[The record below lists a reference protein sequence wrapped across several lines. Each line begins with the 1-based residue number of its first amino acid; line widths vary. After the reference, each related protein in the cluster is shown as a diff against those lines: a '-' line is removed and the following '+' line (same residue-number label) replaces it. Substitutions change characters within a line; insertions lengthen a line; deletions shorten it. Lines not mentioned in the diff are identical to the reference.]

1 MSTGLIIIVIVI
13 ILLLIIIIGVGIY
26 LYTKLSKI
34 QTVIGVDGTKPSNV
48 VPNNRGTNI
57 SPNETT
63 PTVPREPQKPPVI
76 INKPATKLS
85 EAQRVVG
92 ARDASWWKVLDGNG
106 EELIQVGVEDTS
118 KPADYDVEC
127 EVEVSAV
134 GISDGPDT
142 QTGKILGP
150 ILCKNLS
157 GELTII
163 MNADGNDG
171 VVDHYVPIKEF
182 TCPSGYIQKAISY
195 PNSTGIS
202 YICVPNEPNEQGSEP
217 VDIITTE
224 PTATDLPV
232 GTCKVQTDCQPDEVC
247 NDGKCTK
254 IEDF

>member
-1 MSTGLIIIVIVI
+1 MSTGLIIILI
-13 ILLLIIIIGVGIY
+13 IIMLLLIMIIGVGIY
-26 LYTKLSKI
+26 LYTKVKSL
-34 QTVIGVDGTKPSNV
+34 VIGVDGTKDINITEKPSSII
-48 VPNNRGTNI
+48 PK
-57 SPNETT
+57 ET
-63 PTVPREPQKPPVI
+63 KPPVI
-76 INKPATKLS
+76 IDKPNTKLS
-85 EAQRVVG
+85 EPQRVLG

-106 EELIQVGVEDTS
+106 KELIQVGTEDTS

-134 GISDGPDT
+134 GISDGPNT

-182 TCPSGYIQKAISY
+182 TCPSGYIQKAITY
-195 PNSTGIS
+195 PNSIGIS
-202 YICVPNEPNEQGSEP
+202 YICVPNEPEENSEP
-217 VDIITTE
+217 VDIVTTE

-232 GTCKVQTDCQPDEVC
+232 GTCKVQTDCQPNEVC